1 MSEPLPSERCPH
13 CGLSVKPL
21 LWSVDTIHDLRRGY
35 RCPNCRREWS
45 VEGQQQT
52 LFSDDDKEASPYR
65 LTRA

>member
-52 LFSDDDKEASPYR
+52 LR
-65 LTRA
+65 